1 MAEEKRKTLEEAQED
16 YQKIFDKIEE
26 LREKLAVADNKEK
39 QELKESIAQLEDVLE
54 IAGEKIATAAKT
66 NALGIAINFV

>member
-39 QELKESIAQLEDVLE
+39 QELKV
-54 IAGEKIATAAKT
+54 
-66 NALGIAINFV
+66 